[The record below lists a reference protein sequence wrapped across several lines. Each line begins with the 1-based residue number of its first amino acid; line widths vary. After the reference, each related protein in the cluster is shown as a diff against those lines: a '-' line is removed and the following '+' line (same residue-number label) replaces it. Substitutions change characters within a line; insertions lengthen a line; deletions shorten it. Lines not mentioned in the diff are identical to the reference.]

1 MSCSSRKVEKM
12 EQKRLEIGIETEVKD
27 SATLSDAMIK
37 VIEERSQKWEEL
49 EFEIQPLD
57 SIPASF
63 SIDYNG
69 QILQGQT
76 SGKILIKRKKQ
87 ETQSEVKK
95 EEKAI
100 ISGKKQSVKSQIKKQ
115 EIEQTEKKTER
126 KSDYKG
132 IAVGIS
138 AVLVLG
144 IIIWAVLSSKR

>member
-12 EQKRLEIGIETEVKD
+12 EQKHLEIGIETEVKD
-27 SATLSDAMIK
+27 RSTLSETMIK
-37 VIEERSQKWEEL
+37 VIEERSQKLEEL

-63 SIDYNG
+63 SINYNG

-76 SGKILIKRKKQ
+76 SGKLLIKKKKQ
-87 ETQSEVKK
+87 ETQSEAKK
-95 EEKAI
+95 EEKASI
-100 ISGKKQSVKSQIKKQ
+100 TSKKQSVKAQIKKQ

-144 IIIWAVLSSKR
+144 IIIWSVLSSRK